1 MLAQACKVID
11 LLERIDTQLI
21 AEDLTVPGSRG
32 QERCHP
38 LLSAAV
44 EQRRTFERLLNG
56 MALPMPNEI
65 EGRRRS
71 PAATAA
77 AQARWRARKSS

>member
-11 LLERIDTQLI
+11 LLDRIDTQLI

-44 EQRRTFERLLNG
+44 EQRRTFESLLNA
-56 MALPMPNEI
+56 MALPLPSEI
-65 EGRRRS
+65 EGRKRS
-71 PAATAA
+71 PAALHA
-77 AQARWRARKSS
+77 AQQRWRERRSS